1 MALIKKKTALLLL
14 QYAIFFGL
22 SFALIYWQYT
32 KLTDKNISELGEA
45 LIQVKERSW
54 IIIPIII
61 IGFLSHFF
69 RAMRWRIMLESLN
82 IKPSVVNI
90 TAAVF
95 IGYLTNLLIP
105 RMGEVAKCTVLARY
119 ESEPADKLI
128 GTIVAERAFDMI
140 CLLLISVLT
149 FLVQADIIGNYL
161 SDLKSNMGNKNL
173 PLMLSIG
180 IGALVLIVVLLIWV
194 YRRNKN
200 SKVGGFIK
208 GMGEGLTVI
217 LTMKKRAQFLGYT
230 FLIWFGYL
238 SLIYIGF
245 WALPATE
252 KLSWAAA
259 LSILVFGSIGMIAT
273 PGGLGAYPPI
283 VKAVLSML
291 YAVKDSFGLAFGWI
305 AWLVQTLIII
315 VFGLLSLLILPI
327 YNNSKKN
334 GQTSVDTK

>member
-1 MALIKKKTALLLL
+1 MKKKTGLLLL
-14 QYAIFFGL
+14 QYIIFFGL

-32 KLTDKNISELGEA
+32 KLTDKNITELKEA

-61 IGFLSHFF
+61 IGFFSHFF

-82 IKPSVVNI
+82 IKPSVFNI

-119 ESEPADKLI
+119 EEEPADKLI

-161 SDLKSNMGNKNL
+161 STLKAQMAGKNL
-173 PLMLSIG
+173 PLMLTIG
-180 IGALVLIVVLLIWV
+180 IGGLALFIALLVWI
-194 YRRNKN
+194 YKRNKN
-200 SKVGGFIK
+200 NKTGGFIK
-208 GMGEGLTVI
+208 GMGEGLVVI
-217 LTMKKRAQFLGYT
+217 LKMKKRMQFLAYT
-230 FLIWFGYL
+230 VLIWCGYL

-252 KLSWAAA
+252 NLSWGAA
-259 LSILVFGSIGMIAT
+259 LSILVFGSIAMIIT

-283 VKAVLSML
+283 VKAVLAML

-305 AWLVQTLIII
+305 AWLVQTFIII
-315 VFGLLSLLILPI
+315 IFGLLSLLILPI
-327 YNNSKKN
+327 YNNRQKN
-334 GQTSVDTK
+334 GQASLDTK